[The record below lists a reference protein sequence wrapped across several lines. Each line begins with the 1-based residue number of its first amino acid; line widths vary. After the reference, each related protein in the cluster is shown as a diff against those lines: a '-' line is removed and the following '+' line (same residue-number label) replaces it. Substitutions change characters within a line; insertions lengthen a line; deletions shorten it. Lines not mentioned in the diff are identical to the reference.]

1 MLKSTFS
8 SLISG
13 LKALILSLALFIAMP
28 TSVLP
33 PPPAGGGRLWDNN

>member
-28 TSVLP
+28 SSVF
-33 PPPAGGGRLWDNN
+33 AQNTVGGCLWDNN